1 MASILGMNT
10 SDIRNSDQT
19 QWVFWA
25 TALPLTL
32 VIGLLLLGFTGGLGS
47 LDWGFARRW
56 LPGKAPRRQL
66 SRVPTAT
73 YAPSA
78 GKFGDWDGDPYA
90 HPFDGTNA
98 RYFRGES
105 LVPPGMRPRQR
116 TLQTNGLA

>member
-10 SDIRNSDQT
+10 NDIRETDFT

-32 VIGLLLLGFTGGLGS
+32 VIGLLCLAFTGVLGS
-47 LDWGFARRW
+47 FDWAFARRW
-56 LPGKAPRRQL
+56 LPRRAPRKRV

-73 YAPSA
+73 YAPNG
-78 GKFGDWDGDPYA
+78 GKFGDWDGDPYGY
-90 HPFDGTNA
+90 PFDGTNA

-116 TLQTNGLA
+116 ALQTNGLT